1 MNIIKSGKCNNSPK
15 NAFVEDFTIRI
26 LTSCGQGSEAIS
38 IHWYGESFQRQPDT
52 IQVIDAISHGKIGA
66 ANGMVSVGDTE
77 YGFAAFVEF
86 KTTKATEVSDIKL
99 YIVEV

>member
-15 NAFVEDFTIRI
+15 NAFVEEFTIQI
-26 LTSCGQGSEAIS
+26 LAKCGQGETTSV
-38 IHWYGESFQRQPDT
+38 HWYGESFQQQPDT

-66 ANGMVSVGDTE
+66 TNGNVSIGDTK
-77 YGFAAFVEF
+77 YSFAAFIEF